1 MAASASSAVV
11 ESGALPAAAAPTS
24 WEQLA
29 GFGVD
34 IPFVRL
40 LGFVL
45 TQLSGGQ
52 SEITYTAQP
61 EHLNSFGVTHGGAL
75 MTLLDVSMATAAR
88 SESPHQG
95 VVTIEMKTSFMHP
108 AVGPLLARGALV
120 HRTATMAFTQS
131 TIFDSQGRACA
142 SAMGT
147 FKYLK
152 PSPSSAPALAGVEH
166 AASSAATR

>member
-1 MAASASSAVV
+1 MAEA
-11 ESGALPAAAAPTS
+11 GAPPAQVAATS
-24 WEQLA
+24 WAQLA

-34 IPFVRL
+34 IPFVMH

-45 TQLSGGQ
+45 TQFADGQ
-52 SEITYTAQP
+52 SEISYTAQP
-61 EHLNSFGVTHGGAL
+61 EHLNSYGLTHGGAL

-88 SESPHQG
+88 SESPEQG

-108 AVGPLLARGALV
+108 AQGPLLARGTLT
-120 HRTATMAFTQS
+120 HRTASLAFTQS
-131 TIFDSQGRACA
+131 TIFDAQGRACA

-152 PSPSSAPALAGVEH
+152 KPPGR
-166 AASSAATR
+166 TN

>member
-1 MAASASSAVV
+1 VAEADASAASAS
-11 ESGALPAAAAPTS
+11 
-24 WEQLA
+24 WERLA

-34 IPFVRL
+34 IPFVRH

-45 TQLSGGQ
+45 TQFASGQ
-52 SEITYTAQP
+52 SEISYTARG
-61 EHLNSFGVTHGGAL
+61 EHLNSYGVTHGGAL

-88 SESPHQG
+88 SEVPEQG

-108 AVGPLLARGALV
+108 AVGPLIARGTLV
-120 HRTATMAFTQS
+120 QRTASLAFTQS

-147 FKYLK
+147 FKYMK
-152 PSPSSAPALAGVEH
+152 RAPGAPAGASPAQPSAPI
-166 AASSAATR
+166 STD